1 MGASNRS
8 ISIPVS
14 GEEKQKKREKGK
26 GARGRLAGLA
36 AGLLP
41 RAGPKAALLLF
52 LFFCFFSFSF
62 FYFVISLKIETKL
75 FGFGYFQICKLLNHV
90 PRCLATQNNLFGVI

>member
-1 MGASNRS
+1 VGPTCQR
-8 ISIPVS
+8 
-14 GEEKQKKREKGK
+14 GGKTKEKKKGK
-26 GARGRLAGLA
+26 GCAGKACWAA

-75 FGFGYFQICKLLNHV
+75 FGFGYFKVCKLLNNV
-90 PRCLATQNNLFGVI
+90 PRCLATQIICLV

>member
-8 ISIPVS
+8 IPIPVTR
-14 GEEKQKKREKGK
+14 EEKQKKREKGK

-36 AGLLP
+36 AALGW
-41 RAGPKAALLLF
+41 PKGCPAFIFIFLLLF
-52 LFFCFFSFSF
+52 FSF